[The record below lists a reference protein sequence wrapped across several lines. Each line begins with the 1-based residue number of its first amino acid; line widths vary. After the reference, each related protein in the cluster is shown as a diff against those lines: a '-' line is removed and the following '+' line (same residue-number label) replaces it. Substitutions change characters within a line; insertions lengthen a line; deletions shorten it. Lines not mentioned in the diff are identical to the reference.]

1 MRLQQGPQFELPH
14 PMSAHTV
21 TAPEPAL
28 PTALIAVVHHSG
40 HGHTSAVAEAVARGA
55 ARVPGVEVRS
65 FTAEEAEAHLDVL
78 DRADAHVWGSPTYMA
93 GIAWPMQRFFETTS
107 GRWAAQ
113 AWKDKLAAGFTN
125 SGSLNGDKLATL
137 QHMVLVAMQHGMH
150 WVGLGLLPGGSDQ
163 PNRLGSFVG
172 AMAHSPHGAQAQL
185 APPHADRLTAELLG
199 ERVARAALD
208 RRQSSAPANDD
219 ARRAITRTLVDY
231 FDGLYLCDTA
241 RLARAFHP
249 NARYV
254 NATDGGV
261 PNWSLDEYLPVV
273 AKREPPA
280 ARGEVRKDR
289 ILSIDFAGDRAAIAR
304 VACAIGERS
313 FVDLLTLLRDD
324 AGAWRI
330 VSKVFHYDVVA
341 TKGAAPAP
349 AR

>member
-1 MRLQQGPQFELPH
+1 MRLQRQQHFEH
-14 PMSAHTV
+14 AHTMSARPDATPAPAHPTV
-21 TAPEPAL
+21 L
-28 PTALIAVVHHSG
+28 VAVVHHSG
-40 HGHTSAVAEAVARGA
+40 YGHTTALADAVARGA
-55 ARVPGVEVRS
+55 SRVPGAQVRS
-65 FTAEEAEAHLDVL
+65 FTAEEAQANLDVL

-93 GIAWPMQRFFETTS
+93 GIAWPMQRFFEATS

-125 SGSLNGDKLATL
+125 SGSVNGDKLATL

-150 WVGLGLLPGGSDQ
+150 WVGLGLLPGGDGQ
-163 PNRLGSFVG
+163 PNRLGSFIG
-172 AMAHSPHGAQAQL
+172 AMAHSPHGAVAES
-185 APPHADRLTAELLG
+185 APPPADRVTAELLG

-208 RRQSSAPANDD
+208 RRQSAAPANDE

-231 FDGLYLCDTA
+231 FDGLYSCDTA

-249 NARYV
+249 SARYV

-289 ILSIDFAGDRAAIAR
+289 ILSIDFAGDRAALAR

-341 TKGAAPAP
+341 ANSAAPAP
-349 AR
+349 TR